1 MKNVLVISTSLR
13 QNSNSETLAD
23 EFLKGAADAG
33 HHVEKVTL
41 RDKTLQFC
49 RGCMA
54 CQKLGHCVIQ
64 DDAGDISRKMHDA
77 DVIAFATPI
86 YYYEMSG
93 QMKTL
98 LDRAN
103 SLYGSDYKF
112 TDIYMLTTAAEDE
125 AFVPQRAVSGLQG
138 WIDCFERASLK
149 GSVFAGGVNAPGEIE
164 GRPALARAFALGQQ
178 V

>member
-1 MKNVLVISTSLR
+1 MSKHVLVISTSLR
-13 QNSNSETLAD
+13 KGNSERLAQ
-23 EFLKGAADAG
+23 EFAKGAAAAG
-33 HHVEKVTL
+33 HQVEELTL
-41 RDKTLQFC
+41 RGKRLTFC
-49 RGCMA
+49 TGCMA
-54 CQKLGHCVIQ
+54 CLEKGHCVIP
-64 DDAGDISRKMHDA
+64 DDAVEIAAKMKQA

-103 SLYGSDYKF
+103 SLYGNDYKF

-164 GRPALARAFALGQQ
+164 GHPALARAFALGQQ

>member
-1 MKNVLVISTSLR
+1 MSKHVLVISTSLR
-13 QNSNSETLAD
+13 KGNSERLAQ
-23 EFLKGAADAG
+23 EFAKGAAAAG
-33 HHVEKVTL
+33 HQVEELPL
-41 RDKTLQFC
+41 RGKRLTFC
-49 RGCMA
+49 TGCMA
-54 CQKLGHCVIQ
+54 CLEKGHCVIP
-64 DDAGDISRKMHDA
+64 DDAVEIAAKMKQA

-164 GRPALARAFALGQQ
+164 GHPALARAFALGQQ

>member
-64 DDAGDISRKMHDA
+64 DDAGDISREDA
-77 DVIAFATPI
+77 
-86 YYYEMSG
+86 
-93 QMKTL
+93 
-98 LDRAN
+98 
-103 SLYGSDYKF
+103 
-112 TDIYMLTTAAEDE
+112 
-125 AFVPQRAVSGLQG
+125 
-138 WIDCFERASLK
+138 
-149 GSVFAGGVNAPGEIE
+149 
-164 GRPALARAFALGQQ
+164 
-178 V
+178 

>member
-1 MKNVLVISTSLR
+1 MSKHVLVISTSLR
-13 QNSNSETLAD
+13 KGNSERLAQ
-23 EFLKGAADAG
+23 EFAKGAAAAG
-33 HHVEKVTL
+33 HQVEELTL
-41 RDKTLQFC
+41 RDKRLTFC
-49 RGCMA
+49 TGCMA
-54 CQKLGHCVIQ
+54 CLEKGHCVIP
-64 DDAGDISRKMHDA
+64 DDAVEIAAKMKQA

>member
-1 MKNVLVISTSLR
+1 MSKHVLVISTSLR
-13 QNSNSETLAD
+13 KGNSERLAQ
-23 EFLKGAADAG
+23 EFAKGAAAAG
-33 HHVEKVTL
+33 HQVEELAL
-41 RDKTLQFC
+41 RGKRLTFC
-49 RGCMA
+49 TGCMA
-54 CQKLGHCVIQ
+54 CLEKGHCVIP
-64 DDAGDISRKMHDA
+64 DDAVEIAAKMKQA

-164 GRPALARAFALGQQ
+164 GHPALARAFALGQQ